1 MTSLILLLLVN
12 LCFFFLAILCL
23 FSFIL
28 EMINY
33 WLCLTSTWYW
43 VEVESSHQI
52 TISVWMDNS
61 LAMLLSKIKFCIL
74 ITLYDEETGQVL
86 GLFLMSSCSML
97 LNCSSPTMKYYI
109 LSKLF
114 QLFVSWW
121 RIELKKVISKVKRI
135 EKYISLRLSYH
146 MKTLRSFWKSFCLH
160 WNMTTPCITGDV
172 SEESS
177 LQRITLYSISIYTS
191 DIWVKFFQ
199 LWLKLKQPPLG
210 SELLSLLKLFFGSI

>member
-33 WLCLTSTWYW
+33 WLCLASTWYW
-43 VEVESSHQI
+43 VEIESSHQT

-61 LAMLLSKIKFCIL
+61 LAILLSKIKFCML

-121 RIELKKVISKVKRI
+121 RIELKNVISKVKRI
-135 EKYISLRLSYH
+135 ENIFLFDLAII
-146 MKTLRSFWKSFCLH
+146 WKH
-160 WNMTTPCITGDV
+160 WEA
-172 SEESS
+172 SE
-177 LQRITLYSISIYTS
+177 RVFAYTE
-191 DIWVKFFQ
+191 IW
-199 LWLKLKQPPLG
+199 
-210 SELLSLLKLFFGSI
+210 LLLVLLEM